1 MFILALIPFLLLE
14 LYLSLYVGERIGF
27 VWSVVWIVLTMII
40 GAQLLRLSP
49 FAVMGN
55 FDALSRGKLSLEG
68 FHSVS
73 SAYFIGSIFL
83 IIPGVLSDIL
93 GVLALLYTLYLQFVV
108 KITPEQHNFKSKKG
122 EDDVIDVEVFDEH
135 SDQHPH
141 R

>member
-73 SAYFIGSIFL
+73 SAYFIGAIFL